1 MPALNEIGP
10 IDSSAQDGGMSESQL
25 LKLHQSLPTSGA
37 RRAALFEIDGTLYLG
52 VPQLA
57 EDVAGTPA
65 YMNGGNSDIDALIYR
80 WTEGRFE
87 EAERLRVPG
96 GEDMA
101 FFTIAGERYLATASI
116 RTGSGPYDLNAV
128 STVFRLQQGRWAP
141 HQGIE
146 TFAAKQCYAF
156 SFSGRSFLG
165 LAQGVTLPGV
175 EARHPRESRILEW
188 DGASFREF
196 QVLQGRWGYGFSYFE
211 IGGVQY
217 LAYADHTS
225 PSLLYRWDG
234 RAFSPLQSFSAQGG
248 RAFRVFAA
256 DNTWWLAFANISGES
271 TLYRWDEGQFIP
283 CQSLGGPGGRA
294 FELFEAAG
302 ELYLVR
308 VCFIEGT
315 PASPKTDLLSQ
326 IYRWHAGA
334 FRVIDEF
341 PTFGGTDAAVVT
353 RDSQRFLVV
362 ANSLTAGVRFRQ
374 DTLVYR
380 LHV

>member
-1 MPALNEIGP
+1 
-10 IDSSAQDGGMSESQL
+10 MSESPL

-37 RRAALFEIDGTLYLG
+37 RRAALCEIDGTLYLG

-57 EDVAGTPA
+57 EDLAGTPA

-80 WTEGRFE
+80 WNEGRFE
-87 EAERLRVPG
+87 EVERLRVPG

-101 FFTIAGERYLATASI
+101 FFSIAAERYLATASI

-128 STVFRLQQGRWAP
+128 STMFRLQQGGWVP

-188 DGASFREF
+188 DGACFREF

-211 IGGVQY
+211 IDGAHY

-256 DNTWWLAFANISGES
+256 DNIWWLAFANISGGS
-271 TLYRWDEGQFIP
+271 TLYRWDEGQFVP

-315 PASPKTDLLSQ
+315 PAAPKTDLLSQ

-341 PTFGGTDAAVVT
+341 PTFGGTDAAVFT
-353 RDSQRFLVV
+353 RDGQRFLVV